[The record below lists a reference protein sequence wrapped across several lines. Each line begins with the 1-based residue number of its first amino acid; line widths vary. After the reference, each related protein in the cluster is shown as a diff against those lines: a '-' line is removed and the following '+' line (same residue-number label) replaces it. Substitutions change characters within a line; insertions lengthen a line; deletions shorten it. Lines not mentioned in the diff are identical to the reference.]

1 MSRCTLYHSERVR
14 ETLIM
19 HNSHKTHVRLKKKIP
34 RKFVG
39 GEYTSFQ
46 TETNERI
53 QTDEMIL
60 SFFRRK
66 NTAHFFIV
74 HKNK

>member
-1 MSRCTLYHSERVR
+1 M
-14 ETLIM
+14 
-19 HNSHKTHVRLKKKIP
+19 P

-60 SFFRRK
+60 SFSFFQEK
-66 NTAHFFIV
+66 KKHCAFFIV